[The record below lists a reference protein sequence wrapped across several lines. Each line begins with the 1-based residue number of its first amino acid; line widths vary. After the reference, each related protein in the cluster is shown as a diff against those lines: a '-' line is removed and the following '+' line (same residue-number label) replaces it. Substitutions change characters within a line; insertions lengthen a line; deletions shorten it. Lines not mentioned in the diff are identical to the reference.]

1 MRVIHYS
8 ADGASEWNSG
18 NFRGRIFHN
27 AFLKAGVHSA
37 LVNIEAWMKD
47 ANRADVAQADLV
59 VIERVLVEESVE
71 HCRYWHS
78 LGKPVV
84 IDIDDSYHRLQS
96 FEESGNQ
103 AARFW
108 KEGLV
113 DVSLGGMKF
122 EKRLDVTPLEQFRRG
137 LQYCAGLTMPSRFL
151 AEEWAPYAPTYYV
164 PNYLD
169 PDRYLPHKAKLPHHP
184 KEIVI
189 GWGGSMSHKI
199 SFEKSGV
206 AEGLRILFRKNP
218 HVKFLLAGDNRI
230 LDILKLP
237 RERVIYQPYVSY
249 QEWPRVLARMDI
261 VVAPLHGEY
270 DWSRSCIKTFEAA
283 SLGIPYVATGCRTY
297 EDWQA
302 NNVGWFVNDGPENE
316 IGKRAELWAE
326 RLIDMCD
333 NYPRY
338 KQEIDAALPYA
349 QTWWVDNRVNDV
361 IATYQTII
369 DRFHGV
375 T

>member
-1 MRVIHYS
+1 LNIVHVFS
-8 ADGASEWNSG
+8 DGHSEYNSSQH
-18 NFRGRIFHN
+18 RGRTLHN
-27 AFLKAGVHSA
+27 AFLRAGINSSLVH
-37 LVNIEAWMKD
+37 IEAWMKD
-47 ANRADVAQADLV
+47 KMRPEVALSDIV
-59 VIERVLVEESVE
+59 IIERVLVEESVSMAK
-71 HCRYWHS
+71 YWGGM
-78 LGKPVV
+78 GKPIV

-122 EKRLDVTPLEQFRRG
+122 EKRLETTPLEQFRQG
-137 LQYCAGLTMPSRFL
+137 LKYCAGLTMPSRFL
-151 AEEWAPYAPTYYV
+151 AEEWAPYAPTYFV
-164 PNYLD
+164 PNYFD
-169 PDRYLPHKAKLPHHP
+169 PSVYLPHKQSRLPS

-230 LDILKLP
+230 LDILRLP
-237 RERVIYQPYVSY
+237 RERVIYQPYVTWD
-249 QEWPRVLARMDI
+249 EWPRVLSRMNI
-261 VVAPLHGEY
+261 VAAPLHGPY
-270 DWSRSCIKTFEAA
+270 DASRSAIKAWESA
-283 SLGIPYVATGCRTY
+283 SMGIPFVATGSRTY
-297 EDWQA
+297 EDWQE